1 MYNEVIYEIY
11 PLTFNYAP
19 GSKSDPYPGC
29 YGNLKGI
36 TAMVDYVASLGVDAV
51 WIAPFFRWD
60 RNGFGYDITD
70 YYRID
75 PMFGT
80 LDDFRELCAAYHDR
94 GVKVFIDQVYNH
106 CSANHPWFRQSIK
119 KSGPYADYFV
129 WHDAV
134 GFDGEGKPVAPNNWP
149 SKWDV
154 AGESAWTWNEER
166 RQFYLHSFDYTMPNL
181 NINNPEVRRE
191 LLKISEY
198 WFDLGADGFRLDATT
213 HYGYDELF
221 RNNPLDETGEQIR
234 VYDINNRIGA
244 EFLDAL
250 KALAGSYAPAK
261 TLLAE
266 YVFDKGKRGNDKGV
280 QTVRESVCDSFY
292 IGSLRGTLEDFRR
305 RVTKA
310 LQVSPQGKKLNWA
323 FSNHDMERAVTRLWG
338 NDFSAAKSAML
349 MDLLLTLPGSICIFQ
364 GDELGM
370 PNPLDL
376 QACKNPAR
384 DPRDVWSIANNP
396 WDGARTG
403 FCVNAASHGNM
414 ALHPDERQ
422 ISFCIEAQEKDP
434 YSTLN
439 QVREAIKNRRK
450 SIFSRLGDIT
460 FLDVPGCPDVISF
473 IRSDE
478 TGENNILCMYNFG
491 ETSAV
496 VSHRNRQYVL
506 PPETKKHEPL
516 L

>member
-36 TAMVDYVASLGVDAV
+36 TTMADYVASLGVDAV

-80 LDDFRELCAAYHDR
+80 LDDFRKLCAAYHDR

-191 LLKISEY
+191 LLKISKY

-323 FSNHDMERAVTRLWG
+323 FSNHDMERAVTRLWR
-338 NDFSAAKSAML
+338 NDFSAAKSALL
-349 MDLLLTLPGSICIFQ
+349 MDLLLTLPGSVCIFQ

-384 DPRDVWSIANNP
+384 DPRDVWSIANNV
-396 WDGARTG
+396 WYGARTG
-403 FCVNAASHGNM
+403 FCLNAASHSNM
-414 ALHPDERQ
+414 ALHPDKRQ

-460 FLDVPGCPDVISF
+460 FLDVPGRPDVISF

-491 ETSAV
+491 ETPAV

-516 L
+516 F